1 MRYKARKFV
10 QASYDRNDDWGKEVL
25 VRWLNMQ
32 GGRFTI
38 LEKDKED
45 YKVDILALDLKADK
59 LVAFEVEV
67 KHGYPFT
74 DEASFKFDS
83 VSFLGRK
90 KKYGDFWYVIV
101 CAETEAILIAHS
113 FEIYKEEYR
122 EIKTI
127 ATNERNG
134 LDEFYRLP
142 KSKCLFYA
150 NTRTPSR

>member
-1 MRYKARKFV
+1 MKYNARKFV

-25 VRWLNMQ
+25 VRWLKMH
-32 GGRFTI
+32 GGRFAI
-38 LEKDKED
+38 IEKEKED
-45 YKVDILALDLKADK
+45 YKVDILALDTKADK
-59 LVAFEVEV
+59 LVSFEVEV

-74 DEASFKFDS
+74 DAESFKFDT

-90 KKYGDFWYVIV
+90 KKFGDFWYVIV
-101 CAETEAILIAHS
+101 CGETEALLLAHS

-134 LDEFYRLP
+134 LDEFYRVP
-142 KSKCLFYA
+142 KEKCLFY
-150 NTRTPSR
+150 TIGK

>member
-1 MRYKARKFV
+1 MKYNARKFV

-25 VRWLNMQ
+25 VRWLKMH

-38 LEKDKED
+38 IEKEKED
-45 YKVDILALDLKADK
+45 YKVDILALDTKADK
-59 LVAFEVEV
+59 LVSFEVEV

-74 DEASFKFDS
+74 DAESFKFDT

-101 CAETEAILIAHS
+101 CGETEALLLCHS

-134 LDEFYRLP
+134 LDEFYRVP

-150 NTRTPSR
+150 NTETERK